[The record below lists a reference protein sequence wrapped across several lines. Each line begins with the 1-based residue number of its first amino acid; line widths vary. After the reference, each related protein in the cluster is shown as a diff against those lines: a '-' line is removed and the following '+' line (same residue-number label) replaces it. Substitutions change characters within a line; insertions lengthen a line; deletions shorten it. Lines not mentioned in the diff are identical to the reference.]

1 MPAFMFEKISPPLHQ
16 ASGIPAVTIKE
27 PRGAIV
33 QMLDRLT
40 ESRLR
45 REARRARFEAGYT
58 EADITPHRMKR
69 E

>member
-1 MPAFMFEKISPPLHQ
+1 MPAFMFEKISPPAHE
-16 ASGIPAVTIKE
+16 GNIPVVTIKE
-27 PRGAIV
+27 PRGVIV

-45 REARRARFEAGYT
+45 REARRTRFEA
-58 EADITPHRMKR
+58 DIASHRAKR

>member
-1 MPAFMFEKISPPLHQ
+1 MPAFMFEKI
-16 ASGIPAVTIKE
+16 PAPVQGNMPTAAIKE
-27 PRGAIV
+27 PRGVIV

-40 ESRLR
+40 ENRLQ

-58 EADITPHRMKR
+58 EADVTPNRTKR